1 MSIRDLKSEMATTQ
15 KPEPSLSTGG
25 RKRVLYLIFTG
36 VLALAIA
43 LGAYSHWLFVSY
55 PERAV
60 TKFVGTEHHR
70 TLAKAHSDHD
80 WYIEVALQPGD
91 GEATMKRHPFRPAY
105 SHELLAG
112 RIDDS
117 HIRDCQTCWSY
128 MEAKGQYGY
137 VLAVLSSDK
146 MNLQLYEVFGD

>member
-1 MSIRDLKSEMATTQ
+1 MATTQ
-15 KPEPSLSTGG
+15 KPEPTLSTG
-25 RKRVLYLIFTG
+25 RRRRVLYLIFSG

-43 LGAYSHWLFVSY
+43 LGAYSHWLFVSC

-60 TKFVGTEHHR
+60 TKFVGAEKHR
-70 TLAKAHSDHD
+70 TLAKAHSDYD

-91 GEATMKRHPFRPAY
+91 GEAIMKRYAFRPGY
-105 SHELLAG
+105 SREILAG

-117 HIRDCQTCWSY
+117 HIRSCQACWSY
-128 MEAKGQYGY
+128 MEAKGPYDY